1 MNNDIY
7 KKAIEYLPMFF
18 EVQLQFDP
26 YGASIFEPFRKIIDF
41 DEAYIFFL
49 NPDSIRLK
57 YIFSKN
63 RTFSEGDIF
72 PVDLDIKRDLFS
84 VKNVILDSNNKLIKL
99 LNLTN
104 SKSFLTSKLII
115 RDTVYGFVLLCKNE
129 ESFYKPEHTD
139 ISSAIG
145 SVISY
150 KIKDMELSDIFKIQ
164 LQALKD
170 GLVQTKLAYKTI
182 KQQNVRIVEADKI
195 KNDFLANIS
204 HELRTPL
211 NAIIG
216 FSEVLSNQLFGEL
229 NTKQAEYVKDIHV
242 SGIQLLEMINE
253 ILDISKIEANAMT
266 LNRTTF
272 SIQRVVEEVV
282 NMVSPLADKKLI
294 KIETS
299 ISDDV
304 EVYAD
309 FQKIRQVLY
318 NLLSNAIKFSPEN
331 GKIFTAVKIS
341 KKAFTLTVKD
351 SGIGIAPKDQQVIFE
366 KFIQLENSYTKRESS
381 TGLGLTITKEIIEM
395 HGGEISVKSSLGKGA
410 TFIVKIPLLNPE
422 ELAEQERLKILEMEL
437 RREERHKEL
446 LNSEENQQ
454 SLSLNSNL

>member
-1 MNNDIY
+1 MNKDIY

-18 EVQLQFDP
+18 EVQLQLDP
-26 YGASIFEPFRKIIDF
+26 LGAGIFEPFRKIIDF

-57 YIFSKN
+57 YIFSKDRN
-63 RTFSEGDIF
+63 HSLGDIF
-72 PVDLDIKRDLFS
+72 PVDMNIKRDLFS
-84 VKNVILDSNNKLIKL
+84 VQNNIFSSDNKLIKL
-99 LNLTN
+99 LNLAN
-104 SKSFLTSKLII
+104 NKSFLTSKLII
-115 RDTVYGFVLLCKNE
+115 RDTVYGFVLLCKKE
-129 ESFYKPEHTD
+129 DSYYKSEHTE

-182 KQQNVRIVEADKI
+182 KQQNVKIVEADKI

-216 FSEVLSNQLFGEL
+216 FSEVLSNQLFGDL
-229 NTKQAEYVKDIHV
+229 NEKQADYVKDIHV

-272 SIQRVVEEVV
+272 SILRVVEEVV
-282 NMVSPLADKKLI
+282 NMVTPLADKKAI
-294 KIETS
+294 KLETC

-304 EVYAD
+304 EVFAD

-318 NLLSNAIKFSPEN
+318 NLLSNAIKFSPEK
-331 GKIFTAVKIS
+331 GKISTNVKIN
-341 KKAFTLTVKD
+341 KKEFILTVKD
-351 SGIGIAPKDQQVIFE
+351 SGIGIAPKDQQIIFE
-366 KFIQLENSYTKRESS
+366 KFMQLENSYTKRESS

-410 TFIVKIPLLNPE
+410 AFIVKIPMLDQK
-422 ELAEQERLKILEMEL
+422 ELEEQERLKMLEMEL
-437 RREERHKEL
+437 RREERRKER
-446 LNSEENQQ
+446 
-454 SLSLNSNL
+454 LSLDSEALQPQ